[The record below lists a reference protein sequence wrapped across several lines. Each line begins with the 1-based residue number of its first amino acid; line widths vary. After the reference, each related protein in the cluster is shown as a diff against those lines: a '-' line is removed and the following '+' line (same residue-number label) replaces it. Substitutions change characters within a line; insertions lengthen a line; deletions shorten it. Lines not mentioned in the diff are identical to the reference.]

1 MQLTPYFVLVY
12 RLKKYRYLKNIKKE
26 NNLMATFGD
35 LNSFIG
41 IGRLTRDPELRYTSG
56 GTGVSKFAIAIN
68 RTYRGQD
75 GNNVEE
81 VLFINIVT
89 WGKQAENCSQ
99 FLKKGRRVAVNGEL
113 RANNWQ
119 DKDGNKRVSYEIN
132 ARTVQFLDLIKD
144 DDSNMPRKQ
153 AKAKENTPDEIIEE
167 DTTIS
172 EDDIPF

>member
-1 MQLTPYFVLVY
+1 
-12 RLKKYRYLKNIKKE
+12 
-26 NNLMATFGD
+26 MATFGD

-41 IGRLTRDPELRYTSG
+41 IGRLTRDPELRYTPG
-56 GTGVSKFAIAIN
+56 GAGVCKFGIAIN
-68 RTYRGQD
+68 RTYRNQE
-75 GNNVEE
+75 GNNVDN

-113 RANNWQ
+113 RSNNWQ
-119 DKDGNKRVSYEIN
+119 DKDGNKRVSFEVN

-144 DDSNMPRKQ
+144 SSFSPEGAQSENKEDVSN
-153 AKAKENTPDEIIEE
+153 EVIEE